1 MFCGRV
7 LCSRRQMVRSF
18 GLVGCVAVR
27 RATEENLGDVLP
39 YRKKNFHYF
48 SGGRRGLFCRGSR
61 LDAQHHGQHL
71 GGGMDDM
78 NLPLP

>member
-1 MFCGRV
+1 
-7 LCSRRQMVRSF
+7 MVVVVIV
-18 GLVGCVAVR
+18 LVGCVAVR
-27 RATEENLGDVLP
+27 RATEENIRDALL

-48 SGGRRGLFCRGSR
+48 LGGWRGLFYRGSG
-61 LDAQHHGQHL
+61 LDAEHDGQHL